1 MNCLDT
7 HTKSNTAIH
16 KKQHAFKYL
25 DTFAKKNCL
34 YFQTLIVIFE
44 MILLRPVCF
53 VKNSNVLRLLFH

>member
-53 VKNSNVLRLLFH
+53 VKN